1 MERSLRAFALCAI
14 GLEKVLANELA
25 RIGLTASSRSP
36 GRVFFEADVA
46 GLFRANLCLRTAERV
61 LIEAA
66 RFPAPDFDALFEGVR
81 SVRWEDYFAE
91 EDRLVIERVR
101 IRDSQLSAQTS
112 VQSVVHKAVYE
123 RLGKAY
129 GIQRLPET
137 GREGS
142 ARVYLE
148 GDECLI
154 GLDTSGEALHKRG
167 YRKSTV
173 EAPLKETLAAGCL
186 LLSGWNRRIP
196 LLDPFCGS
204 GTILIEAALFALDI
218 APGLGRSFSLEDMP
232 LADASAF
239 KAERE
244 AAKARVRSDEE
255 LSLAGSDIDESAL
268 ASARANA
275 ERAGVGAHIA
285 WKRGKAEDSQPP
297 APSGYLLCNPPYGNR
312 LGSEEEA
319 EALYRRLGE
328 LAPAFKGWGLGFVT
342 NRPDFGNFFGRRAT
356 AEHKMVNGAE
366 EQWFHW
372 FPPGYEETEP
382 RKTPPPEWQGKE
394 DREKGA
400 RQGAGPGRDRPFP
413 RRHDGDG
420 EGRRDR
426 PRDERY
432 QKPGDRPGWRGQQRD
447 DRPGR
452 GDRDGRGGRDGRG
465 DRDGRHGPRREGE
478 REDYGYHG
486 DRSTWG
492 GFGHRNESGSR
503 PPEHGP
509 RPRPPYGADRDSRR
523 GRPDDRAEGGRER
536 REGEGR
542 ERGRP
547 EPRRDDR
554 YRPSP
559 NRDGGRGDRGDRGQ
573 GWNRGGDR
581 DRGAGREGGRDQG
594 RDRDGD
600 RGYRGSPQGP
610 GSPQGRR
617 DGYNRG
623 PRSGSPRPA
632 GNRFPPRRDGPPRHD
647 GPPRREGAPRRD
659 GPPRGGDGA
668 RRGPPREGGD
678 SRGGPRGGDD

>member
-25 RIGLTASSRSP
+25 RIGLSVSSRSP
-36 GRVFFEADVA
+36 GRVFFETDVA

-66 RFPAPDFDALFEGVR
+66 RFSAPDFDALFEGTR

-148 GDECLI
+148 SDECLI

-167 YRKSTV
+167 YRRSTV

-186 LLSGWNRRIP
+186 LLSGWNRRIA

-204 GTILIEAALFALDI
+204 GTLLIEAALFALDI
-218 APGLGRSFSLEDMP
+218 APGLGRSFALEDMP

-244 AAKARVRSDEE
+244 AAKARVRTDEE
-255 LSLAGSDIDESAL
+255 LSLMGSDVDESAL
-268 ASARANA
+268 AAAKANA
-275 ERAGVGAHIA
+275 ERAGVGSHIV
-285 WKRGKAEDSQPP
+285 WKRGKAEDSQPT

-382 RKTPPPEWQGKE
+382 RTAPPPEWQGREGKE
-394 DREKGA
+394 KAAKEGA
-400 RQGAGPGRDRPFP
+400 APGRDRPFP
-413 RRHDGDG
+413 RRREG
-420 EGRRDR
+420 EGGGSYDR

-432 QKPGDRPGWRGQQRD
+432 QRSGDRSGRYGRSRD
-447 DRPGR
+447 DRHDRPREGGLGRPGR
-452 GDRDGRGGRDGRG
+452 YDGGRRDGD
-465 DRDGRHGPRREGE
+465 

-492 GFGHRNESGSR
+492 GFGHRNESGNR

-509 RPRPPYGADRDSRR
+509 RTRTPYGADRDDRR
-523 GRPDDRAEGGRER
+523 GRPGDRAVGGRER

-547 EPRRDDR
+547 ETGRDDR

-559 NRDGGRGDRGDRGQ
+559 RRDGDRGDRGDRGQ

-581 DRGAGREGGRDQG
+581 DRGGAREGGRDQG
-594 RDRDGD
+594 REGD
-600 RGYRGSPQGP
+600 RGYRGNPQGH

-617 DGYNRG
+617 EGLNRG
-623 PRSGSPRPA
+623 PRSGAPRPA
-632 GNRFPPRRDGPPRHD
+632 GNRYPPRRDGPPRHD
-647 GPPRREGAPRRD
+647 GPPRGGEGARRR
-659 GPPRGGDGA
+659 PPRGND
-668 RRGPPREGGD
+668 D
-678 SRGGPRGGDD
+678 VRGGDD

>member
-1 MERSLRAFALCAI
+1 MAFGPLLLIVRPLPGDTDLMERSLRAFALCAI

-25 RIGLTASSRSP
+25 RIGLSVSSRSP
-36 GRVFFEADVA
+36 GRVFFETDVA

-129 GIQRLPET
+129 GLQRLPET

-167 YRKSTV
+167 YRRSTV
-173 EAPLKETLAAGCL
+173 EATLKETLAAGCL

-218 APGLGRSFSLEDMP
+218 APGLGRSFALEDLP
-232 LADASAF
+232 LADAAAF

-255 LSLAGSDIDESAL
+255 LSLAGSDLDESAL
-268 ASARANA
+268 AAAKANA

-285 WKRGKAEDSQPP
+285 WKRGKAEDAQPS

-382 RKTPPPEWQGKE
+382 RKTPPPEWQGREGK
-394 DREKGA
+394 EKGA
-400 RQGAGPGRDRPFP
+400 KQGAAPGRDRPFP
-413 RRHDGDG
+413 RRREGEG
-420 EGRRDR
+420 EGRFDR

-432 QKPGDRPGWRGQQRD
+432 QKTGDRPGWRGRPHD
-447 DRPGR
+447 DRY
-452 GDRDGRGGRDGRG
+452 
-465 DRDGRHGPRREGE
+465 GPRREGVRGQPGRRE
-478 REDYGYHG
+478 GGRREDGREDYSYHG

-492 GFGHRNESGSR
+492 GFGHRGEPGSR

-523 GRPDDRAEGGRER
+523 GRPDDRAEGGRDR

-542 ERGRP
+542 DRGRP
-547 EPRRDDR
+547 EAGRDDR

-559 NRDGGRGDRGDRGQ
+559 RRDADRGEQRGQ

-581 DRGAGREGGRDQG
+581 DRGGTREGGRDQG
-594 RDRDGD
+594 RDREGD
-600 RGYRGSPQGP
+600 RGYR

-623 PRSGSPRPA
+623 PRSGAPRPA
-632 GNRFPPRRDGPPRHD
+632 GNRYPPRRDGPPGREGPARHD
-647 GPPRREGAPRRD
+647 GPPR
-659 GPPRGGDGA
+659 GGEGA
-668 RRGPPREGGD
+668 RRRPPRENGDAHGGA
-678 SRGGPRGGDD
+678 RGGDD

>member
-25 RIGLTASSRSP
+25 RIGLSVSSRSP
-36 GRVFFEADVA
+36 GRVFFETDVA

-129 GIQRLPET
+129 GLQRLPET

-167 YRKSTV
+167 YRRSTV

-218 APGLGRSFSLEDMP
+218 APGLGRSFALEDLP
-232 LADASAF
+232 LADAAAF

-255 LSLAGSDIDESAL
+255 LSLAGSDLDESAL
-268 ASARANA
+268 AAAKANA

-285 WKRGKAEDSQPP
+285 WKRGKAEDAQPS

-342 NRPDFGNFFGRRAT
+342 NRPDFGNFFGA
-356 AEHKMVNGAE
+356 
-366 EQWFHW
+366 
-372 FPPGYEETEP
+372 
-382 RKTPPPEWQGKE
+382 
-394 DREKGA
+394 
-400 RQGAGPGRDRPFP
+400 
-413 RRHDGDG
+413 
-420 EGRRDR
+420 
-426 PRDERY
+426 
-432 QKPGDRPGWRGQQRD
+432 
-447 DRPGR
+447 
-452 GDRDGRGGRDGRG
+452 
-465 DRDGRHGPRREGE
+465 
-478 REDYGYHG
+478 
-486 DRSTWG
+486 
-492 GFGHRNESGSR
+492 
-503 PPEHGP
+503 GP
-509 RPRPPYGADRDSRR
+509 RPSTR
-523 GRPDDRAEGGRER
+523 
-536 REGEGR
+536 
-542 ERGRP
+542 
-547 EPRRDDR
+547 
-554 YRPSP
+554 
-559 NRDGGRGDRGDRGQ
+559 
-573 GWNRGGDR
+573 W
-581 DRGAGREGGRDQG
+581 
-594 RDRDGD
+594 
-600 RGYRGSPQGP
+600 
-610 GSPQGRR
+610 
-617 DGYNRG
+617 
-623 PRSGSPRPA
+623 
-632 GNRFPPRRDGPPRHD
+632 
-647 GPPRREGAPRRD
+647 
-659 GPPRGGDGA
+659 
-668 RRGPPREGGD
+668 
-678 SRGGPRGGDD
+678 

>member
-1 MERSLRAFALCAI
+1 
-14 GLEKVLANELA
+14 
-25 RIGLTASSRSP
+25 
-36 GRVFFEADVA
+36 
-46 GLFRANLCLRTAERV
+46 
-61 LIEAA
+61 
-66 RFPAPDFDALFEGVR
+66 
-81 SVRWEDYFAE
+81 
-91 EDRLVIERVR
+91 
-101 IRDSQLSAQTS
+101 
-112 VQSVVHKAVYE
+112 VVHKAVYE

-167 YRKSTV
+167 YRRSTV

-196 LLDPFCGS
+196 LIDPFCGS

-218 APGLGRSFSLEDMP
+218 APGLGRSFALEDMP
-232 LADASAF
+232 LADAAVF

-268 ASARANA
+268 AAAKANA

-297 APSGYLLCNPPYGNR
+297 VPSGYLLCNPPYGNR

-382 RKTPPPEWQGKE
+382 RKTPPLEWQGREGKE
-394 DREKGA
+394 KSA
-400 RQGAGPGRDRPFP
+400 RQDRAPGRDRPFP
-413 RRHDGDG
+413 RRQEGDG
-420 EGRRDR
+420 EGHRDR
-426 PRDERY
+426 PREERY
-432 QKPGDRPGWRGQQRD
+432 QRPGDRSDWHGQPRGGRAGRD
-447 DRPGR
+447 DRNDRGSRPGR
-452 GDRDGRGGRDGRG
+452 P
-465 DRDGRHGPRREGE
+465 GPRREGGRGQPGRYEGGHRDGE
-478 REDYGYHG
+478 REDYSYHG
-486 DRSTWG
+486 DRGTWG
-492 GFGHRNESGSR
+492 GYGHRDEAGNR
-503 PPEHGP
+503 PAERGHGP
-509 RPRPPYGADRDSRR
+509 RLVRGGDHEGRR
-523 GRPDDRAEGGRER
+523 GRPDERTEGGRER

-547 EPRRDDR
+547 ESGRDDR
-554 YRPSP
+554 YRPAP
-559 NRDGGRGDRGDRGQ
+559 RRDGEHSDRGDRGDRGQ
-573 GWNRGGDR
+573 GWNRGADR
-581 DRGAGREGGRDQG
+581 DRGGAREGGRDQG

-600 RGYRGSPQGP
+600 RGYRGNPQGH

-623 PRSGSPRPA
+623 PWSGAPRPA
-632 GNRFPPRRDGPPRHD
+632 GNRYPPRRDGPTRRD
-647 GPPRREGAPRRD
+647 GPARHD

-668 RRGPPREGGD
+668 RRRPPREGGD
-678 SRGGPRGGDD
+678 SHGGPRGGDD